1 MAEGGG
7 GGGRWWWGHYFTL
20 ICSSV
25 GRRCDLS
32 VPTFARLQTQ
42 RKHGRNERSHYKRRK
57 NEPSNLGKKRETETE
72 AKKEK
77 EYRRQEG
84 TKPERKGN
92 TWEEEHAN
100 KEKRNGEQLDRSTY
114 EETNN

>member
-1 MAEGGG
+1 MIFRFLRSQGFKHKENTEG
-7 GGGRWWWGHYFTL
+7 T
-20 ICSSV
+20 
-25 GRRCDLS
+25 
-32 VPTFARLQTQ
+32 
-42 RKHGRNERSHYKRRK
+42 NEAIYKRRK